1 MTKALVLGGGGL
13 AGIGWELGVLQGWAD
28 EGVGVGDVGLV
39 VGTSAGATVAAQL
52 TSDVPL
58 AALYERQHEPV
69 ESSAERAM
77 ELDLVTLTEIFTE
90 LAGVASD
97 ADRTAVLVRVGAL
110 ALAAETP
117 SESERLDIVRS
128 RLPSL
133 DWPAGRVLLTAVD
146 VHTGEFVTFDR
157 SSGVALLDAVAASC
171 AVPGVWPPV
180 TIGDRRFMDGGAR
193 SPTSAD
199 LAVGCDRVLVLA
211 PMGAVGPVIDEE
223 MARLEADG
231 AAVLVV
237 RPDADATAA
246 FGPNPLDPACRAPS
260 AAAGRRQGA
269 ATADE
274 VRAFWS
280 PPA

>member
-1 MTKALVLGGGGL
+1 
-13 AGIGWELGVLQGWAD
+13 
-28 EGVGVGDVGLV
+28 
-39 VGTSAGATVAAQL
+39 
-52 TSDVPL
+52 
-58 AALYERQHEPV
+58 
-69 ESSAERAM
+69 
-77 ELDLVTLTEIFTE
+77 
-90 LAGVASD
+90 
-97 ADRTAVLVRVGAL
+97 
-110 ALAAETP
+110 
-117 SESERLDIVRS
+117 
-128 RLPSL
+128 
-133 DWPAGRVLLTAVD
+133 
-146 VHTGEFVTFDR
+146 
-157 SSGVALLDAVAASC
+157 
-171 AVPGVWPPV
+171 
-180 TIGDRRFMDGGAR
+180 MDGGAR

-211 PMGAVGPVIDEE
+211 PMGAVGPVLDEE